1 MIGLLRL
8 DAGSHPDD
16 PRLPGLV
23 GELSVKSA
31 EFRRLWAAHDV
42 KAKGSGTRSMRHPL
56 VGERT
61 LFFEMFPLADGS
73 EQSLITRHAS
83 RGAEIAVR

>member
-1 MIGLLRL
+1 MIGFLRM

-16 PRLPGLV
+16 PGLPGLV